1 MIVVL
6 VVAALW
12 HSIPPAAD
20 TPRAVRH
27 DRLSHAVAART
38 LPR

>member
-1 MIVVL
+1 VL

-27 DRLSHAVAART
+27 DPGSAVAVLT
-38 LPR
+38 YLD